1 MKKKRHN
8 ADQIMKILG
17 ESEGSKSAA
26 EICRSYEISEQT
38 LYRWKRKYG
47 VPKRTR
53 SDNGPEFAAKAIGAW
68 LKKADICSVYKQP
81 GSPWENPHAES
92 FHSRF
97 RNDCL
102 NREWFLNLLDARNCI
117 ETLLEQYNT
126 EAPTAAF
133 RTDLRLKYTN
143 PKASPRSRRSLA
155 ISNNPLPII
164 NPSLLSLTF

>member
-53 SDNGPEFAAKAIGAW
+53 SDNGPEFRNALAATTGR
-68 LKKADICSVYKQP
+68 S
-81 GSPWENPHAES
+81 
-92 FHSRF
+92 SR
-97 RNDCL
+97 
-102 NREWFLNLLDARNCI
+102 
-117 ETLLEQYNT
+117 
-126 EAPTAAF
+126 
-133 RTDLRLKYTN
+133 
-143 PKASPRSRRSLA
+143 PRR
-155 ISNNPLPII
+155 
-164 NPSLLSLTF
+164 